1 MEERTGGNLMY
12 FMKTLSFSISLLS
25 IVLVTILVSILFFNN
40 IYAMNVVRDQV
51 IKSYRELLP
60 RYVEKQ
66 DDNLADIQNY
76 LIRTLN
82 HTAENADI
90 RTFNSRDRS
99 SDEYYLAASNLFI
112 KLSRDIITYSYA
124 DILFVYSAN
133 NGGLVSYA
141 SSSANR
147 DLDIDDNLKNLVQAQ
162 SATFLSSR
170 WEVTLFDGVPGLL
183 CMSTDGDGS
192 YMGAWVDMTRLL
204 NGDTASLESGRGMI
218 AISGEGR
225 TYVGTPNLPDLKRM
239 VERARI
245 FFDGAPQSITTPNST
260 LGYMLIVEKSTK
272 SNLYYVEAIEE
283 RTLMSSLPTFQ
294 NMIYLLP
301 VAIFVVFL
309 IYFAYL
315 QRIIV
320 QPMHSLTR
328 GMSALGRGNVRI
340 KLPET
345 GADEIRFVIRS
356 FNNMATQI
364 ETLRIE
370 NYENQLQAQQLD
382 LEAKKAELRSMQMQI
397 NPHFFANSLNII
409 YSLSAIR
416 DYQSIQKMALLLS
429 RYFRYI
435 MASGSGSTE
444 MRKEAAF
451 IGDYLEIQ
459 KLRFTKRLQYSL
471 QVAENCEDVLIPPL
485 TIQPFVENA
494 IVHGFKDAVN
504 ALQIEVSIVREDECC
519 HIRILDNG
527 RGFSEEQLAAFQDPL
542 WLKRAAA
549 SHIGIWNVQTR
560 LGMSY
565 GSDASL
571 TLGNRPEGGASVDI
585 LIPAPLPEPELIL
598 PPPDDDTDDGKTN
611 DNPMTILATRPIRTP

>member
-1 MEERTGGNLMY
+1 MY

-51 IKSYRELLP
+51 ITSYRELLP

-76 LIRTLN
+76 LIRSLN
-82 HTAENADI
+82 HISENEDI
-90 RTFNSRDRS
+90 RAFNSNDRS
-99 SDEYYLAASNLFI
+99 SDGYYMAASNLFL

-124 DILFVYSAN
+124 DILFVYSEN
-133 NGGLVSYA
+133 NDALVSYA
-141 SSSANR
+141 SSSAMR
-147 DLDIDDNLKNLVQAQ
+147 DLDIDDNLKDLVKAQ

-192 YMGAWVDMTRLL
+192 LMGSWVDMTRLL
-204 NGDTASLESGRGMI
+204 NSEKVNTESGRGMI
-218 AISGEGR
+218 AISGDGR
-225 TYVGTPNLPDLKRM
+225 TYVGTPNLPNLKRM
-239 VERARI
+239 VELARV
-245 FFDGAPQSITTPNST
+245 FFEGTPQSVTAPNST
-260 LGYMLIVEKSTK
+260 LGYLLIVEKSTK
-272 SNLYYVEAIEE
+272 SNLYFVEAIEE

-356 FNNMATQI
+356 FNNMASQI

-435 MASGSGSTE
+435 MVSGSGNTE
-444 MRKEAAF
+444 MRNEAAF
-451 IGDYLEIQ
+451 VGDYLEIQ
-459 KLRFTKRLQYSL
+459 KLRFTKRLHHTLHLDDTCRS
-471 QVAENCEDVLIPPL
+471 VPIPPL

-494 IVHGFKDAVN
+494 IVHGFRDAATV
-504 ALQIEVSIVREDECC
+504 LRIEVDIVRDAFGCR
-519 HIRILDNG
+519 ITILDNG
-527 RGFSEEQLAAFQDPL
+527 CGFSEAQLAAFHDDA
-542 WLKRAAA
+542 WRNTA
-549 SHIGIWNVQTR
+549 SANHIGIRNVHSR
-560 LGMSY
+560 LNMSY
-565 GSDASL
+565 GEEASL
-571 TLGNRPEGGASVDI
+571 ILCNRPEGGACVEI
-585 LIPAPLPEPELIL
+585 RIPAPEPELL
-598 PPPDDDTDDGKTN
+598 PAPD
-611 DNPMTILATRPIRTP
+611 PELHASPERLSEAASAQ